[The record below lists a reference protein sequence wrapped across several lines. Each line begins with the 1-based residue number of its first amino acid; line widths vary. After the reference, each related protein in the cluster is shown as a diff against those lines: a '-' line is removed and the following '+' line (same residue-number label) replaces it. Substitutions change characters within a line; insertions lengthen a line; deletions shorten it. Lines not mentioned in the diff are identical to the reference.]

1 MSNNKMDMPIK
12 QTRVNKDLLFEF
24 FLTFSRFEYA
34 LKASDFF
41 QRLNTERTKCFK
53 PPNAQPDWDRFA
65 VSLRDSFS
73 ADKTDELSEAC
84 EYIERSPPF
93 RQVIINDEIF
103 WESPIRPEGEEKI
116 EFLLRM
122 IRCIRNN
129 LFHGGE
135 YNNLEIHE
143 VTERTEKLLTSSL
156 IILKECLALSS
167 VVSNA
172 FDQAII

>member
-1 MSNNKMDMPIK
+1 MSNNMDIPIQ
-12 QTRVNKDLLFEF
+12 QTRVDKDLLFEF

-34 LKASDFF
+34 LKESKFF
-41 QRLNTERTKCFK
+41 QRLYTERTKCFK

-84 EYIERSPPF
+84 EYIELSPQF
-93 RQVIINDEIF
+93 RQVIVNNDIF
-103 WESPIRPEGEEKI
+103 WETPIRPEGEKQI

-129 LFHGGE
+129 LFHGGK
-135 YNNLEIHE
+135 YNNLGIQEA
-143 VTERTEKLLTSSL
+143 TERIERLLKSSL
-156 IILKECLALSS
+156 IILKECLDLSS

-172 FDQAII
+172 FDEAII

>member
-1 MSNNKMDMPIK
+1 MDMPIQ
-12 QTRVNKDLLFEF
+12 QTRVEKDLLFEF

-34 LKASDFF
+34 LKESDFF
-41 QRLNTERTKCFK
+41 QRLNTERSNGFK
-53 PPNAQPDWDRFA
+53 PPNAQPDWDKFA
-65 VSLRDSFS
+65 ASLRDSFS
-73 ADKTDELSEAC
+73 SDKTDELSEAC
-84 EYIERSPPF
+84 EYIELSHPF
-93 RQVIINDEIF
+93 RQVIINDDICLET
-103 WESPIRPEGEEKI
+103 PIRPEREKQI

-135 YNNLEIHE
+135 YNNLGIQEA
-143 VTERTEKLLTSSL
+143 TERIERLLKSSL

-172 FDQAII
+172 FDEGYGPGT

>member
-1 MSNNKMDMPIK
+1 MSNNKIDMPIK
-12 QTRVNKDLLFEF
+12 PTRVNKDLLFEF
-24 FLTFSRFEYA
+24 FLKFSRFEYA

-65 VSLRDSFS
+65 FSLRDSFS
-73 ADKTDELSEAC
+73 ADKSDELREAC
-84 EYIERSPPF
+84 EYIMHLPPY
-93 RQVIINDEIF
+93 RQVIINDEIT
-103 WESPIRPEGEEKI
+103 WETPIRPEGEEEI

-129 LFHGGE
+129 LFHGGK
-135 YNNLEIHE
+135 YNLEVHE
-143 VTERTEKLLTSSL
+143 ATERTEKLLTSSL
-156 IILKECLALSS
+156 IILKECLALSP
-167 VVSNA
+167 VISNA